1 MSRAATGDTV
11 ILKAGNN
18 IYTGLAVAATIAVA
32 LGVVMLFLKSSAMLD
47 GSLFSLQ

>member
-18 IYTGLAVAATIAVA
+18 IYTGLVVAATIAA
-32 LGVVMLFLKSSAMLD
+32 TLGCVLLFLRSSAMLD
-47 GSLFSLQ
+47 ASLFSL